1 MDLGGRRLKTCKRC
15 GQENLDES
23 TFCGKCGASLGEAPP
38 AGPAP
43 PAQPPGAQPPY
54 PQYGPPPYPQY
65 APPPYPQYA
74 APPKETKLAVAGGV
88 LVLVGGV
95 LAIITS
101 FVGLILFSLFYG
113 DYYGGFYYYPYG
125 FWMFQVICG
134 VVGMAFGA
142 IAIIGGY
149 FAIKRRNFAMAVVG
163 AVFCLLSVG
172 PVGISS
178 ILGLIGLILIAV
190 SSHEFR

>member
-1 MDLGGRRLKTCKRC
+1 MKTCTRC

-23 TFCGKCGASLGEAPP
+23 TFCGRCGVSLAEAAP

-54 PQYGPPPYPQY
+54 PQY

-74 APPKETKLAVAGGV
+74 QPPRETKLAVAGGV
-88 LVLVGGV
+88 LVLVGGI
-95 LAIITS
+95 LALITS
-101 FVGLILFSLFYG
+101 FLGLILFSLLYG
-113 DYYGGFYYYPYG
+113 DYYGGMYYYPYSFG
-125 FWMFQVICG
+125 MLQVICG
-134 VVGMAFGA
+134 VVGMAFA
-142 IAIIGGY
+142 IIAIIGGVL
-149 FAIKRRNFAMAVVG
+149 AIKKRSFAMAIVG

-172 PVGISS
+172 PLGISS
-178 ILGLIGLILIAV
+178 ILGLIGLILIAI